1 MNERH
6 GEGKCMYID
15 GSFYDGKWEFNKKQ
29 GKGVMTY
36 VNGAVF
42 EGDYIKDERNGP
54 GILKMP
60 NGNRVEAKWSNDMIN
75 GEGIYY
81 KGDKAIEC
89 VWYDDVRVEINF
101 NDGDKD
107 YVVCYIIT

>member
-1 MNERH
+1 
-6 GEGKCMYID
+6 
-15 GSFYDGKWEFNKKQ
+15 
-29 GKGVMTY
+29 MTY
-36 VNGAVF
+36 ANGAVF

-89 VWYDDVRVEINF
+89 VWYDDVRV
-101 NDGDKD
+101 
-107 YVVCYIIT
+107 